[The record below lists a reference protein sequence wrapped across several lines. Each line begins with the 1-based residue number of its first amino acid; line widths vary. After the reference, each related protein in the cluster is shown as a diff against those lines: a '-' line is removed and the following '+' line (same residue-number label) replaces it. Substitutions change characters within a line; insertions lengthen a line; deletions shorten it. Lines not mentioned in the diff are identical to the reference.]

1 MFMAG
6 KRLSPQILA
15 DLFFYHQDEVPIQ
28 EISKLTGIN
37 KNTIASTISRIKKY
51 LKRDS
56 NKTLSVI
63 YREALKIIEKE
74 QKIRD
79 QTNKVAQIKN
89 NLFRDLAE
97 VIDGVVANI
106 VEEKHHQLVEE
117 NGKLKRVIEHLQ
129 TQEKNRSLINES
141 YRSGFLRK

>member
-1 MFMAG
+1 MAG

-28 EISKLTGIN
+28 EISKLTGTN

>member
-1 MFMAG
+1 MAG